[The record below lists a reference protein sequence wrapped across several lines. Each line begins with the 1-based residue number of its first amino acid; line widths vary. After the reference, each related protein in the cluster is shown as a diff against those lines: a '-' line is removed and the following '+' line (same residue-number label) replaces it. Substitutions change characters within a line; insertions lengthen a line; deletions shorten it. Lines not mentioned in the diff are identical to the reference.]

1 MAKKQT
7 FGDKSKKPVEKQVIK
22 VVKGYKSEEGSIK
35 FLEQFVKVDDYSVAD
50 KIDINR

>member
-7 FGDKSKKPVEKQVIK
+7 FGDKNKKVVDKQVIK
-22 VVKGYKSEEGSIK
+22 VVKGYRSEEGTVR